1 MMQNQKEA
9 AKIKKNKRKLKKSL
23 DITKNNTQENLITDE
38 QFVMTKTTERWA
50 LRREQK
56 LSAQ

>member
-1 MMQNQKEA
+1 MQNQKEA
-9 AKIKKNKRKLKKSL
+9 AKIKKNKRKLKKNL

-38 QFVMTKTTERWA
+38 QFVMTKTTERWTI
-50 LRREQK
+50 RREQK

>member
-1 MMQNQKEA
+1 MQNQKEA
-9 AKIKKNKRKLKKSL
+9 AKSKKKNKGKLKKSL

-50 LRREQK
+50 IRREQK

>member
-1 MMQNQKEA
+1 MQNQKEA
-9 AKIKKNKRKLKKSL
+9 AKIKKNKRKLKNSL

-50 LRREQK
+50 IRREQK
-56 LSAQ
+56 LSVQ